1 MKVLLAAGWLTR
13 GVCVRVRSC
22 VLACVK
28 IKSHLCTPTFWKPFS
43 GNAGKSFM
51 RHASLWMWAKKKN
64 SFIYFRY
71 ILINLDERTIVI
83 IRIWIKKVFVLCGFH
98 NPFQKTMDSNHGEPL
113 TPGEALFRASHE
125 RVLKTMWSGF
135 LNVKGLVSITRG
147 DLIHLVSV

>member
-83 IRIWIKKVFVLCGFH
+83 IRIWIKKVFVLI
-98 NPFQKTMDSNHGEPL
+98 
-113 TPGEALFRASHE
+113 PGEALFRASHE
-125 RVLKTMWSGF
+125 RVLKTTWSGF

-147 DLIHLVSV
+147 DLIHLVSRSTITREWTVTWNLNGDLNV